1 MGFWGYFAQYAGVV
15 VLGAAV
21 GFSELVS
28 RYKDR
33 PWKAGKSGPGLLYIT
48 VNGAA
53 SAAALGLILT
63 YGWKFGAKGD
73 AVVPTRLLVAS
84 FGSMALFRSALF
96 TVRLGNSDVGVGPST
111 FLSLILAACDRG
123 VDRERGQDRA
133 TMAKE
138 LMSDVDFA
146 KAELALPTVALG
158 LMQNLDPADQAALG
172 VQLDKIQQQTKLSDR
187 TKSLL
192 LGLELSTVVGPD
204 VLRKAKET
212 LGDQIIRATTGDG
225 GAGGEHDDALP
236 ELEGPNALERPAG
249 RGLPATP
256 QTPGGP

>member
-1 MGFWGYFAQYAGVV
+1 MSFWGYFAQYAGVLL
-15 VLGAAV
+15 LGAVV

-33 PWKAGKSGPGLLYIT
+33 PWKAGKSGPGLLYVT

-53 SAAALGLILT
+53 SVAALGLILT
-63 YGWKFGAKGD
+63 FGWKFGATGD

-84 FGSMALFRSALF
+84 FGAMALFRSALF
-96 TVRLGNSDVGVGPST
+96 TVRLGNADVGVGPST

-138 LMSDVDFA
+138 LMSDVDFV

-158 LMQNLDPADQAALG
+158 LMQNLNSADQAALG
-172 VQLDKIQQQTKLSDR
+172 IQLDKIQQQAKLSDR

-212 LGDQIIRATTGDG
+212 LGDQILVAGTRDG
-225 GAGGEHDDALP
+225 GADGGQDGPLP
-236 ELEGPNALERPAG
+236 ELQGPNALDGPPE
-249 RGLPATP
+249 RGLPGSP
-256 QTPGGP
+256 QAPGGP